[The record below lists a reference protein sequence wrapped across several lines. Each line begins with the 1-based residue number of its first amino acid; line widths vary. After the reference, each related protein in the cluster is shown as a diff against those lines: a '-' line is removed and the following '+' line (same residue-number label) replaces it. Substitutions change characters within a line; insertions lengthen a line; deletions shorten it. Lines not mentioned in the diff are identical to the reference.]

1 MIKSELIKARCTS
14 TEKQYL
20 IEYMHSNSYRTLS
33 EAIRA
38 IINNH
43 MIVNPMLPAG
53 GANDVK

>member
-14 TEKQYL
+14 SEKQY
-20 IEYMHSNSYRTLS
+20 IEKFMYKNKYRSLS
-33 EAIRA
+33 EAIIA

-53 GANDVK
+53 GATDAE

>member
-14 TEKQYL
+14 SEKQY
-20 IEYMHSNSYRTLS
+20 IEKFMYKNNYRSLS

-53 GANDVK
+53 GATDAE